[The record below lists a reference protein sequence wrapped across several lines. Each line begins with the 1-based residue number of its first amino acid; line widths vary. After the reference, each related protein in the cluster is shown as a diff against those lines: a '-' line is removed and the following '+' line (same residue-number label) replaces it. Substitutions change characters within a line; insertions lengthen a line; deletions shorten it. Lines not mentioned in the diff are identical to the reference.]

1 MAASVA
7 SLIENYI
14 SGFDDSA
21 SKSVANDLTSGSTSL
36 SSIVENLGP
45 FLTNKETNVRARATR
60 LIADILHNIPRD
72 FFNDKEVGLL
82 CTYLCERLVDHHS
95 LQPHALF
102 GILALSKSSHL
113 TSGAIEA
120 ICRTVF
126 KEVHCQSLAQAD
138 RRTVYNLFLTLL
150 TTRLEDVQKLGADFV
165 YGYLQ
170 AMDTEKDP
178 RNLVLAFT
186 CARVVIQNLPL
197 GVFVEEM
204 FEVVS
209 CYFPIDFS
217 PSAADPSGISKED
230 LIFSLR
236 GCLAATPKFAQFCLP
251 LLMEKLTSD
260 LKSAK
265 IDSLQTLAECAKSY
279 GAENLYEFQTSFF
292 SCIKKEIFLSS
303 DPAIEE
309 AGLSALQSMVAAIAS
324 GITQSDRKKSL
335 DGFVDEIL
343 NDCKGHLLQPELML
357 MLSTGRILQ
366 AVALGSEL
374 ACAQIVRSA
383 VPLLVEAYNKHT
395 QTTPKHN
402 VIIVL
407 NGFLGVTASFSYT
420 NKNPNPMISAYKTHL
435 LDLYKRSVEDENNSI
450 QLLGIR
456 GYRSISMATGD
467 NLTTEDIS
475 NIAQQLVNKVVENS
489 FEINTRHECCEVLQL
504 IMSQYP
510 DIAETVVYPRF
521 FNILHNEPM
530 SVDGSSQLDKTGVLE
545 VLPPITRGQMC
556 LKLVTDVLYKM
567 LNNPDFIEL
576 YCPLSKCL
584 AKLSEACS
592 PDTDCTNT
600 LTAGVRIVHDLVTSK
615 CRCARWYQA
624 LCGDLVLANLA
635 EFIRHEACHWTESK
649 ILEMQSLFID
659 SYLPSTTCDTEYKGD
674 DLDLF
679 KGQPAS
685 FSPLQASCD
694 AVFVCLLTPVM
705 CSSPPQ
711 FLSKTAR
718 LSDLLDRLAALVF
731 EDLSAN
737 AHVHVCKCLAGMLNK
752 LQQGESLQ
760 TVLCTLKDKIQA
772 KLENESDTH
781 SVVTLS
787 WVTKA
792 LVLRGHSMAG
802 DFVSMLIQ
810 TLSSTANGRQAA
822 RGFQTVLSMYEEVLN
837 RQMHASVRMMY
848 RQRFFLEHLGPI
860 VTAYGS
866 ALQESKKN
874 YLLALSYMMQGLD
887 KQVIIPEMNKIYPL
901 LIQSLLQDD
910 LDLQLVTMETLS
922 ELLCSAPSVVAKQ
935 IDSLVPQLLSLTT
948 YKPSMKVR
956 ISALKCL
963 KELTT
968 LPSHVLVPYQNKV
981 CRALVP
987 VLDDMKRLVRAQAVV
1002 ARQEWILLDSDKQ

>member
-1 MAASVA
+1 MTVVGSSLAAYSWPGNFFSLLVQFISIKLLKFLSSLLLLTATVAELIYLNTVLSAVFYDSMRSFNMAASVA

-309 AGLSALQSMVAAIAS
+309 AGLSALQSMVAAIA
-324 GITQSDRKKSL
+324 
-335 DGFVDEIL
+335 
-343 NDCKGHLLQPELML
+343 NCKGHLLQPELML

-407 NGFLGVTASFSYT
+407 NGFLD
-420 NKNPNPMISAYKTHL
+420 PNPMISAYKTHL

-489 FEINTRHECCEVLQL
+489 FEINTRHCR
-504 IMSQYP
+504 
-510 DIAETVVYPRF
+510 D
-521 FNILHNEPM
+521 EPM

-685 FSPLQASCD
+685 FSPLQ
-694 AVFVCLLTPVM
+694 
-705 CSSPPQ
+705 

-737 AHVHVCKCLAGMLNK
+737 AHVH
-752 LQQGESLQ
+752 
-760 TVLCTLKDKIQA
+760 A

-822 RGFQTVLSMYEEVLN
+822 R
-837 RQMHASVRMMY
+837 
-848 RQRFFLEHLGPI
+848 
-860 VTAYGS
+860 
-866 ALQESKKN
+866 ESKKN

-987 VLDDMKRLVRAQAVV
+987 VLDDMKRLDFVGFGQAVAIEGTHDESV
-1002 ARQEWILLDSDKQ
+1002 RTNIISCPTLTLPLNSVIVNIFG